1 MMGITPKSY
10 LITAHQIR
18 LWPALTVR
26 CIESEGETS
35 CIERRAEVAL
45 RKVCKNIDHK
55 DANRITIFN
64 S

>member
-26 CIESEGETS
+26 CIESEGGAFMYS
-35 CIERRAEVAL
+35 AAG
-45 RKVCKNIDHK
+45 
-55 DANRITIFN
+55 
-64 S
+64 